1 MKFLGF
7 TKNSYT
13 DVQYDREIMNPMK
26 KLSSARTFNNDI
38 DSNEGS
44 LESKIAGDNHLR
56 GLEVPVRT

>member
-1 MKFLGF
+1 M
-7 TKNSYT
+7 Y
-13 DVQYDREIMNPMK
+13 PMK

-44 LESKIAGDNHLR
+44 LESKIVDDNHLR